1 MKIAIGSD
9 MANHLTEVVVEELV
23 QQGHQVEKF
32 GALVESSAMWP
43 KVAIEVAEKVASGE
57 FEQALLFCWTGTGIA
72 MAANKVPGIRAA
84 LCTDAQ
90 TAEGARLWNDANVL
104 AMSLRSTSEAVAK
117 EILKAWF
124 ETGVSTDKEDLACL
138 MFLREWEESQ
148 TANQGLP
155 E

>member
-1 MKIAIGSD
+1 MKLAVGSD
-9 MANHLTEVVVEELV
+9 MKTHLTDVVVEELM
-23 QQGHQVEKF
+23 QQGHQVEVF
-32 GALVESSAMWP
+32 GALVNSPVMWP
-43 KVAIEVAEKVASGE
+43 QVAIEVAEKVAAGE
-57 FEQALLFCWTGTGIA
+57 LEQAILFCWTGTGIA

-124 ETGVSTDKEDLACL
+124 ETEVSTDAEDLACL
-138 MFLREWEESQ
+138 DFLREWEKPKK
-148 TANQGLP
+148 ANFD
-155 E
+155 